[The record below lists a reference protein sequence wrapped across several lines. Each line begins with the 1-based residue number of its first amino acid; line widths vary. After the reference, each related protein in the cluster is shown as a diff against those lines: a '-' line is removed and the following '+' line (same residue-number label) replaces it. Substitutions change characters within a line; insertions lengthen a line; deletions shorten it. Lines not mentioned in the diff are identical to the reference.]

1 MIDEFAED
9 DLINKLINF
18 VFDKY
23 KLKLTREDPI
33 FMAVI
38 LNREVLREFL
48 ESINTELRKLPSALE
63 TVYIDSIKTLDR
75 DFNNKISLI
84 TETHETAI
92 ENLKGRIIN
101 ILSEDVDVQNSFKNL
116 IEETKKTFKSEIDEY
131 VSLYKTD
138 INELKLLTEK
148 IENNIS
154 RNAPIKV
161 NKIKII
167 SLVVFLILSMFIN
180 IFMCVIY
187 DNAKSNNARLVRII
201 AYAND
206 RYENNE
212 AIRYIIKKYDRGENY
227 E

>member
-33 FMAVI
+33 FMSVI

-92 ENLKGRIIN
+92 ERLKDRIIN

-148 IENNIS
+148 IESNIS
-154 RNAPIKV
+154 RNAPIKN
-161 NKIKII
+161 NKIKMI
-167 SLVVFLILSMFIN
+167 SLLVFLILSMFIN
-180 IFMCVIY
+180 VFMWVIY
-187 DNAKSNNARLVRII
+187 DNVKSNNARLVRII
-201 AYAND
+201 TYAND

-212 AIRYIIKKYDRGENY
+212 AIRYIIKKYDKGEN
-227 E
+227 

>member
-92 ENLKGRIIN
+92 EHLKGRIID

-148 IENNIS
+148 IESNIS
-154 RNAPIKV
+154 RNAPIKN
-161 NKIKII
+161 NKIKMI
-167 SLVVFLILSMFIN
+167 SLLVFLILSIFIN
-180 IFMCVIY
+180 VFMWVIY

-201 AYAND
+201 TYAND

-212 AIRYIIKKYDRGENY
+212 AIRYIIKKYDKGEN
-227 E
+227 

>member
-92 ENLKGRIIN
+92 EHLKGRIVN

-148 IENNIS
+148 IESNIS
-154 RNAPIKV
+154 RNAPIKN
-161 NKIKII
+161 NKIKMI
-167 SLVVFLILSMFIN
+167 SLLVFLILSIFIN
-180 IFMCVIY
+180 VFMWVIY
-187 DNAKSNNARLVRII
+187 DNVKSNNARLVRII
-201 AYAND
+201 TYAND

-212 AIRYIIKKYDRGENY
+212 AIRYIIKKYDKGEN
-227 E
+227 

>member
-1 MIDEFAED
+1 MIENEVTTDD

-33 FMAVI
+33 FMTVI

-92 ENLKGRIIN
+92 EHLKGRIIN
-101 ILSEDVDVQNSFKNL
+101 ILSEDIDVQNSFKNL

-138 INELKLLTEK
+138 IDGLKLLAEK
-148 IENNIS
+148 IESNIS
-154 RNAPIKV
+154 RNVPIKA

-167 SLVVFLILSMFIN
+167 SLVVFLVLSMFIN

-187 DNAKSNNARLVRII
+187 DNVKSNNARLVRII
-201 AYAND
+201 TYAND

-212 AIRYIIKKYDRGENY
+212 AIRYIIKKYDKGEN
-227 E
+227 

>member
-92 ENLKGRIIN
+92 EHLKGRIID

-148 IENNIS
+148 IESNIS
-154 RNAPIKV
+154 RNAPIKN
-161 NKIKII
+161 NKIKMI
-167 SLVVFLILSMFIN
+167 SLLVFLILSIFIN
-180 IFMCVIY
+180 VFMWVIY
-187 DNAKSNNARLVRII
+187 DNVKSNNARLVRII
-201 AYAND
+201 TYAND

-212 AIRYIIKKYDRGENY
+212 AIRYIIKKYDKGEN
-227 E
+227 